1 MILEL
6 AMSLCKRNVTPIS
19 RARASD
25 YLRNETSGLIFSVFF
40 KKRTDGKMREM
51 TCRVGVKAQLRG
63 GKLPYPPKAHN
74 LLPVF
79 DLQVRDYRMVNLTD
93 LVSFNIH
100 GETFIVKP

>member
-6 AMSLCKRNVTPIS
+6 AMKLCNRKVTPIS

-25 YLRNETSGLIFSVFF
+25 YLRNETGGLIFSVFF

-51 TCRVGVKAQLRG
+51 ICRRGVKALLRG
-63 GKLPYPPKAHN
+63 GSLPYSPTSRD

-79 DLQVRDYRMVNLTD
+79 DLQVKDYRMVNLTD

-100 GETFIVKP
+100 GETFIVN